1 VPVALSDVVFT
12 SDNDSIA
19 SVDANGVVTLHKAGS
34 TKLRAVYELLGI
46 RAEAEIP
53 VLAE

>member
-1 VPVALSDVVFT
+1 MDSRLSKEAR
-12 SDNDSIA
+12 SG
-19 SVDANGVVTLHKAGS
+19 ANGVVTLHKAGS

-46 RAEAEIP
+46 RVEAEIP